1 MKSIFKTSN
10 YEKYY
15 KNLVPYFKK
24 EKNQKYFTI
33 VLTLTASIFFI
44 LFAINPTVSTI
55 INLRKQ
61 LADAKVVDE
70 KLTQKINNLTA
81 LSQQYQ
87 NIQDD
92 LPFIMDAIP
101 QNPKAPELV
110 GQIQSIGQESSV
122 QINNVEIM
130 PLNLNVTSSTKSS
143 SFEFNVMGEGSF
155 ENVQSFISNLINMQ
169 RAVSVTSIQLTSS
182 GGDENINFILK
193 GLSYFKK

>member
-92 LPFIMDAIP
+92 LPFIIDAIP
-101 QNPKAPELV
+101 QTPKAPELV